1 MKYVAPKRKDSI
13 PIYAVD
19 KKKLDGF
26 LSRQSPLVRNWVDAT
41 GFDGGTGKRLLVP
54 TRSGKLDRVLVGV
67 GGRGPW
73 DWAALPK
80 ALPEGHYH
88 LAGRRSPGEGEDAAL
103 GWALGTYKFTKYK
116 NDETKYATLG
126 WPRGVDRDEVTRL
139 FDGICLTRNLIT
151 TPANDMGPS
160 HLADAAMV
168 MAQQHDADVRVIV
181 GDDLLEEGF
190 PAIHAVGRAAADP
203 PRLID
208 ITWGSPS
215 KPKLTLVGKGVCF
228 DTGGLDLKSAS
239 NMKLMKKDM
248 GGGALVLGLAH
259 AIMDAGIPVRLR
271 VLVPAVENSV
281 GGNAYHPL
289 DVINTRKGKTV
300 EVGNTD
306 AEGRIC
312 LCDALALADE
322 DRPDLIIDAATLTG
336 AARVALG
343 TKLPALFST
352 DDEAAEALL
361 AAGRDV
367 GDPLWRMPLHQPYRK
382 LLDSRVADINNIA
395 STGYGGA
402 ISAALYL
409 REFVGKKRSWMHID
423 TMGYNTGNEPGRP
436 AGGEAFA
443 LRALYAML
451 KKRYRGRRRRK
462 KK

>member
-1 MKYVAPKRKDSI
+1 
-13 PIYAVD
+13 
-19 KKKLDGF
+19 
-26 LSRQSPLVRNWVDAT
+26 
-41 GFDGGTGKRLLVP
+41 
-54 TRSGKLDRVLVGV
+54 
-67 GGRGPW
+67 
-73 DWAALPK
+73 
-80 ALPEGHYH
+80 
-88 LAGRRSPGEGEDAAL
+88 
-103 GWALGTYKFTKYK
+103 
-116 NDETKYATLG
+116 
-126 WPRGVDRDEVTRL
+126 
-139 FDGICLTRNLIT
+139 
-151 TPANDMGPS
+151 MGPS

-168 MAQQHDADVRVIV
+168 MAEQHGADVRLVV

-190 PAIHAVGRAAADP
+190 PAIHAVGRAAANA

-208 ITWGSPS
+208 ITWGKPG

-259 AIMDAGIPVRLR
+259 ALMDADLPVRLR

-281 GGNAYHPL
+281 AGNAYRPL

-306 AEGRIC
+306 AEGRIIM
-312 LCDALALADE
+312 CDALALAEE

-361 AAGRDV
+361 AAGREV
-367 GDPLWRMPLHQPYRK
+367 GDELWRLPLHKPYRK
-382 LLDSRVADINNIA
+382 YLDSRVADINNIA

-409 REFVGKKRSWMHID
+409 REFVGKKRSWIHID
-423 TMGYNTGNEPGRP
+423 TMGYNTSSEPGRP
-436 AGGEAFA
+436 SGGEAFA

-451 KKRYRGRRRRK
+451 NKRYRGRRRRK

>member
-1 MKYVAPKRKDSI
+1 MKYVATKRKDSI
-13 PIYAVD
+13 PIYAVE
-19 KKKLDGF
+19 KKKLASF
-26 LSRQSPLVRNWVDAT
+26 LSRQSPLMRNWVAAT
-41 GFDGGTGKRLLVP
+41 GFDGGTGKHLLVP
-54 TRSGKLDRVLVGV
+54 SRSGKLDAVLVGV

-80 ALPEGHYH
+80 ALPEGDYH
-88 LAGRRSPGEGEDAAL
+88 LAGRRSPGEGEDATL
-103 GWALGTYKFTKYK
+103 GWALGTYKYARYK
-116 NDETKYATLG
+116 SDETKYATLG

-139 FDGICLTRNLIT
+139 FDGICLTRDLIT

-160 HLADAAMV
+160 HLAEAATE
-168 MAQQHDADVRVIV
+168 MAEAQGASVRVIV

-190 PAIHAVGRAAADP
+190 PAIHAVGRAAENA

-208 ITWGSPS
+208 ITWGDAN

-228 DTGGLDLKSAS
+228 DTGGLDLKSAG

-259 AIMDAGIPVRLR
+259 AVMDAGLPVRLR

-281 GGNAYHPL
+281 AGNAYRPL
-289 DVINTRKGKTV
+289 DVIETRKGKTV

-306 AEGRIC
+306 AEGRII
-312 LCDALALADE
+312 LCDALALAEE
-322 DRPDLIIDAATLTG
+322 DKPDLIIDAATLTG

-343 TKLPALFST
+343 IKLPALFST
-352 DDEAAEALL
+352 DDDAAQALL
-361 AAGRDV
+361 EAGEAV

-382 LLDSRVADINNIA
+382 GLDSRVADISNIA
-395 STGYGGA
+395 NTGYGGA
-402 ISAALYL
+402 ITAALFL

-423 TMGYNTGNEPGRP
+423 TMGYNTSSEPGRP
-436 AGGEAFA
+436 AGGEALA

-451 KKRYRGRRRRK
+451 EKRYSGRRRRK
-462 KK
+462 R